1 MQRIIIIIN
10 VIAMKRKLYSSLLE
24 WKKDPD
30 RKPLI
35 LEGARQVGKTW
46 LLKEFGKNEYDN
58 LVYVNCHEDERMQKL
73 FLPDLNV
80 ERIMLSLQAITQE
93 RIVPGH
99 TLIFIDEIQEAP
111 RGLDSLK
118 YFCENAREQHVV
130 AAGSLLGV
138 THRPGESYPVGKVD
152 LLYLY
157 PMTFEE
163 FLWAKG
169 NEILAERIANCE
181 WEILK
186 LLHTKVEEYLREY
199 YYVGGMPEAVL
210 HYTTKGDVNKIRKI
224 QKNILRTY
232 DNDFSKHAGDETERI
247 RLVWQSIPSQLAKEN
262 KKFFYGAV
270 KESGRA
276 RDLEKAVQWLVSAGL
291 VYKVHRC
298 KKPDMPLRFYEDHDA
313 FKLYVLD
320 VGLLGAMSN
329 AHASLMLTSNDVFK
343 EYKGSFSENYVLQ
356 QLKSLD
362 DLDIYYFTKDHST
375 QEIDFLIQ
383 TQQRIIP
390 IEVKAE
396 ENVKGKSLSQ
406 FVTIDHADKQ
416 LKGLRCSM
424 KPYIDQGWME
434 NIPLFS
440 ILSYMNQQLQ
450 KEKYMP

>member
-1 MQRIIIIIN
+1 
-10 VIAMKRKLYSSLLE
+10 MKRKLYDSLLA
-24 WKKDPD
+24 WKNDPA

-46 LLKEFGKNEYDN
+46 LLKEFGKNEYEN
-58 LVYVNCHEDERMQKL
+58 VVYVNCHDDERMRKL
-73 FLPDLNV
+73 FQTDLNV
-80 ERIMLSLQAITQE
+80 NRIMLSLQAFTQQP
-93 RIVPGH
+93 IVAGR

-169 NEILAERIANCE
+169 DNLLAERIEACD
-181 WEILK
+181 WDILEA
-186 LLHTKVEEYLREY
+186 LNTKIEECLREY

-210 HYTTKGDVNKIRKI
+210 HYTTKGDVNRIRTI
-224 QKNILRTY
+224 QKSILRTY
-232 DNDFSKHAGDETERI
+232 ENDFAKHAGDETERI
-247 RLVWQSIPSQLAKEN
+247 RLVWQSIPAQLAKEN
-262 KKFFYGAV
+262 KKFIYGAV

-276 RDLEKAVQWLVSAGL
+276 RELEKAVQWLSSAGL

-298 KKPDMPLRFYEDHDA
+298 KKPDMPIRFYEDYDA
-313 FKLYVLD
+313 FKLYALD
-320 VGLLGAMSN
+320 VGLLGAMAN
-329 AHASLMLTSNDVFK
+329 APASLMLTNNDVFK
-343 EYKGSFSENYVLQ
+343 EYKGAFSENYVLQ
-356 QLKSLD
+356 QLKTIA
-362 DLDIYYFTKDHST
+362 DLDIFYFTKDHST

-383 TQQRIIP
+383 TQHRIIP

-396 ENVKGKSLSQ
+396 ENVKSKSLSQ
-406 FVTIDHADKQ
+406 FVNKDHVDKQ

-434 NIPLFS
+434 NIPLYS
-440 ILSYMNQQLQ
+440 VLAYISKSMN
-450 KEKYMP
+450 E